1 MLTDLLAEGRR
12 AAESR
17 MTSRVTIYR
26 ADPASPTTDDRG
38 LEVAGYATILSDV
51 PFRLAATR
59 GSGRSRTVRRGDSEV
74 EVAVREGHMPTW
86 VADLRDRDV
95 LRVTSGESAGRFF
108 EVVDATPA
116 DQQTARRPEVVEID
130 KPGGI
135 A

>member
-1 MLTDLLAEGRR
+1 
-12 AAESR
+12 
-17 MTSRVTIYR
+17 MTSRVTIHR
-26 ADPASPTTDDRG
+26 EDPENPTTDGRG
-38 LEVAGYATILSDV
+38 LEVAGYTTVTTDV

-59 GSGRSRTVRRGDSEV
+59 GNGRSRTVRRGDSEV

-86 VADLRDRDV
+86 VDDLSDRDV
-95 LRVTSGESAGRFF
+95 LEVTSGESAGRFF

-135 A
+135 S